1 MMYIKNENPAETAGW
16 RGDAKGGREKRKGLA
31 AGQDNATSK

>member
-16 RGDAKGGREKRKGLA
+16 RGMLEEYDGLA
-31 AGQDNATSK
+31 AGQDNVIDA

>member
-16 RGDAKGGREKRKGLA
+16 RRDAGGDSEQCREPA
-31 AGQDNATSK
+31 AGQDAVIVA